1 MGVNDWSLFSGEI
14 DIYKSVR
21 SSEDS
26 EYGKYVNYNKSFL
39 TSRF

>member
-21 SSEDS
+21 SSVDS
-26 EYGKYVNYNKSFL
+26 EYGIL
-39 TSRF
+39 QGDE